1 MRLLGRDC
9 LSSEPLPAI
18 YCAGPRIGHF
28 ERCIGK
34 REYLGTAAAALYFL
48 VVAVVA
54 AVGVEPADSFEAL
67 PEL

>member
-9 LSSEPLPAI
+9 LASEPLPAV

-34 REYLGTAAAALYFL
+34 REYLGTAAAALCFL
-48 VVAVVA
+48 VVAVAA
-54 AVGVEPADSFEAL
+54 AVADGPVDSSEAL